1 MVLYEAAAHGLA
13 SVVSGANLWEMAVA
27 RNKHKNRA
35 TPMEAKMAC
44 EVGCGAAEAGIKR
57 SEANQLVK
65 KIVSKYEKRIAEAPL
80 GKTFQECY
88 DVKRIAPTKEY
99 AELYGTVKRELLD
112 LGVPFVY

>member
-1 MVLYEAAAHGLA
+1 MVLHEAAAHSLT
-13 SVVSGANLWEMAVA
+13 SVVSGANLWEIAVA

-44 EVGCGAAEAGIKR
+44 EVGCGAAESGIKR

-65 KIVSKYEKRIAEAPL
+65 KVVSKYEKQIAEAPL

-88 DVKRIAPTKEY
+88 DVRRIAPTKEY
-99 AELYGTVKRELLD
+99 ADLYQSVKQELLD
-112 LGVPFVY
+112 LGVPFIY

>member
-13 SVVSGANLWEMAVA
+13 SAVSGANLWEMAVA

-44 EVGCGAAEAGIKR
+44 EVGCGTADSGIKR
-57 SEANQLVK
+57 SDANELVK
-65 KIVSKYEKRIAEAPL
+65 RIVSKYDTQITDAPL

-88 DVKRIAPTKEY
+88 DVRRVTPSKEY
-99 AELYGTVKRELLD
+99 IALYSSVKAELQGM
-112 LGVPFVY
+112 GVPFQY

>member
-27 RNKHKNRA
+27 RNKYKNRA

-44 EVGCGAAEAGIKR
+44 EVGCGTAESGIKR
-57 SEANQLVK
+57 ADANELVK
-65 KIVSKYEKRIAEAPL
+65 RIVSKYEKQIADAPL

-88 DVKRIAPTKEY
+88 DTRKVAPSREYSELYELVK
-99 AELYGTVKRELLD
+99 AELRGM
-112 LGVPFVY
+112 GVPFQY